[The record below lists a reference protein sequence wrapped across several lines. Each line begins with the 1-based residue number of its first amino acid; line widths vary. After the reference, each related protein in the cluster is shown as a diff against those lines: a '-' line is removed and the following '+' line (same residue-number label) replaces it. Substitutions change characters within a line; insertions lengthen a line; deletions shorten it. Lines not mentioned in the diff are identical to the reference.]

1 MPRRYP
7 PEFRSRVLALLEAG
21 RSVTDVAAELG
32 VSGQTIYNWRD
43 QQRVDS
49 GLRPGITSTEQA
61 ELVARHGEA
70 APLQRGVNLAQPDL
84 LFHVRRIELMKW
96 PI

>member
-32 VSGQTIYNWRD
+32 VSGQTIYNWPD

-49 GLRPGITSTEQA
+49 GKSFG
-61 ELVARHGEA
+61 
-70 APLQRGVNLAQPDL
+70 
-84 LFHVRRIELMKW
+84 RI
-96 PI
+96 